1 MAIPAATGNSPS
13 YNVCSFSHAISNEIF
28 DGLPGHRTF
37 LHFVKYDKR
46 LTWFQNGMIMLLQSH
61 EISSKLV
68 KLSNNS
74 RISFDTLLKSMSMY
88 DSYSFFAKCSTTVD
102 FPTRRAPSTE
112 KAISHYRLNLGCSPR
127 PSEDVPLPV
136 LPATGQGL

>member
-37 LHFVKYDKR
+37 LHFVKYDKQ

-61 EISSKLV
+61 E
-68 KLSNNS
+68 NN
-74 RISFDTLLKSMSMY
+74 IQ
-88 DSYSFFAKCSTTVD
+88 V
-102 FPTRRAPSTE
+102 
-112 KAISHYRLNLGCSPR
+112 G
-127 PSEDVPLPV
+127 
-136 LPATGQGL
+136 